1 MGFLVSYLPSCAFG
15 DHNDSLLVS
24 LACVHGCSQSCPI
37 HILSAV
43 QDVAFQLERL
53 VAGMYVYYRQCH
65 KALKPA
71 AIFPIEVELGF
82 DPLQSV
88 HDQSSGSN
96 DAADESHDGGDGS
109 RDEKEDKEPELN
121 DDNQLDLLLPS
132 VPLPSSSSQA
142 PPTDTQES
150 EIDRILAHDFEHE
163 Q

>member
-1 MGFLVSYLPSCAFG
+1 M
-15 DHNDSLLVS
+15 H
-24 LACVHGCSQSCPI
+24 I
-37 HILSAV
+37 HTRTYTVCAV

-88 HDQSSGSN
+88 HDQSSGSH
-96 DAADESHDGGDGS
+96 DTADESHDSEGGSGDK
-109 RDEKEDKEPELN
+109 KEEENKELN
-121 DDNQLDLLLPS
+121 DDNSLDLLLPS
-132 VPLPSSSSQA
+132 VPLPPSNQQA
-142 PPTDTQES
+142 PPTDPQES